1 MKKHAIVGA
10 LFLLSM
16 ITYMDRVAISGAT
29 AQIKAELHLSDS
41 AMGVIF
47 SAFALGYAA
56 AQIPCG
62 WLADRMGPRIA
73 LTFVVAAWSAMTAL
87 TGGAWNFSS
96 LMTIRFLFGISEA
109 GAYPGAARAI
119 SNWLPPGSR
128 GCANGILFSGSRV
141 GGAIAFP
148 LLAWMLRHWKWRTS
162 FSILGVL
169 GLVWAVWWLL
179 WFRDYPDHAAAPGQ
193 SPAVEPEMPAPDIA
207 PRSVL
212 GSRPLILAM
221 LQYFA
226 SNFTFFIG
234 LTWML
239 PYLKRQFHL
248 TDGEAAAYAMAPLLA
263 GASSQWFAGWMV
275 DAIYRSRYRVWSRRI
290 PAVLGFALSFAGLLA
305 LMRANSPGAATAC
318 FSLAVFGSDMT
329 VGPSWVFCA
338 DIAGTKV
345 GSVSGAMNMVGNVGS
360 FVSANAFPVLLS
372 ATGTSAAY
380 FLVAAALNVL
390 ALLCWLGM
398 RSLKGPEPASAIGQ
412 NLPLGESG

>member
-1 MKKHAIVGA
+1 LKTYAIVGA

-29 AQIKAELHLSDS
+29 GPIKAELQLSDA

-62 WLADRMGPRIA
+62 WLADRLGPRIA
-73 LTFVVAAWSAMTAL
+73 LTFVVAVWSAMTAF
-87 TGGAWNFSS
+87 TGAAWNFTS

-119 SNWLPPGSR
+119 CNWLPPGSR
-128 GCANGILFSGSRV
+128 GRANGILFSGSRV
-141 GGAIAFP
+141 GGAVAFP
-148 LLAWMLRHWKWRTS
+148 LLAWMLRHWKWQTS
-162 FSILGVL
+162 FLILGVMGL
-169 GLVWAVWWLL
+169 GWAGGWLL
-179 WFRDYPDHAAAPGQ
+179 WFRDHPDHAATSGQ
-193 SPAVEPEMPAPDIA
+193 SCAVEPAAPPHDVVPEI
-207 PRSVL
+207 VL
-212 GSRPLILAM
+212 GSWPLILAM

-234 LTWML
+234 LSWML

-248 TDGEAAAYAMAPLLA
+248 ADREAATYAMVPLLA
-263 GASSQWFAGWMV
+263 GAFSQWFAGWMV
-275 DAIYRSRYRVWSRRI
+275 DAVYRSQYRAWSRRI
-290 PAVLGFALSFAGLLA
+290 PAVIGFALSCAGLLA
-305 LMRANSPGAATAC
+305 LTRANSPGAAAAC
-318 FSLAVFGSDMT
+318 FTFAVFGSDMT

-372 ATGTSAAY
+372 ATGASAAY

-390 ALLCWLGM
+390 ALCCWLGM
-398 RSLKGPEPASAIGQ
+398 RSLKEPELAPAIAQ
-412 NLPLGESG
+412 DLPVGESG